1 MTASDSRGVSGWLRS
16 PQAWALLP
24 GLLILAAAVLTPL
37 AEFSGNQGDVRL
49 YLDDSAAVIGG
60 KAPYTQLPF
69 EYPPFALVAMLV
81 PYFLTPGTQPTIDGY
96 RWLFAAWEAGLV
108 VLLGVV
114 LVDIARRG
122 GIETRRPDAGWTIAW
137 RLPIL
142 VAGAALA
149 IAWRFDL
156 FAAVL
161 LAVALWAALA
171 DMPAA
176 AGVALGL
183 GIVTKLFPIAAAPA
197 LALAWLGPLDQ
208 RGLLRFAAMTGLTVV
223 VVMAPFAFFEQGQ
236 AFAFLGYQSQRGLQ
250 IESIGGGLVLLDGL
264 IAGQP
269 LDTAAPFKS
278 LEVLGPLAQAWLR
291 VLPAL
296 TVVGFGALAVAGWR
310 AIRADMRSGGA
321 IRRST
326 IAVLTAASIM
336 VLLVTSKVFS
346 IQYVVWLVPFAALL
360 PGRKFWLAAAIV
372 ALTMPIHPLLYGGL
386 VSQEAMPILVL
397 NLRNALLVA
406 LTVWLLA
413 DLARARAATG
423 TPPAPA

>member
-1 MTASDSRGVSGWLRS
+1 VTASDSQGIAGWLRS
-16 PQAWALLP
+16 PRPWVLLP
-24 GLLILAAAVLTPL
+24 GVLILAAAVLTPI
-37 AEFSGNQGDVRL
+37 AEFSRNQGDVQL
-49 YLDDSAAVIGG
+49 YLSDATAVAGG
-60 KAPYTQLPF
+60 KAPYTELPF

-81 PYFLTPGTQPTIDGY
+81 PYFLTPDSPPTIEGY
-96 RWLFAAWEAGLV
+96 RWLFAAWEAALV

-114 LVDIARRG
+114 LIDVARRG
-122 GIETRRPDAGWTIAW
+122 GIESRRDPGWTIAW
-137 RLPIL
+137 RLPIV

-171 DMPAA
+171 NRPTA

-197 LALAWLGPLDQ
+197 LALAWLGPLDP
-208 RGLLRFAAMTGLTVV
+208 RGLVRFAATTAVTVV
-223 VVMAPFAFFEQGQ
+223 VVMAPFAFFEHGQ

-264 IAGQP
+264 VTGRP
-269 LDTAAPFKS
+269 LDTAAPFKA

-296 TVVGFGALAVAGWR
+296 TLVGFGVLAVAGWR
-310 AIRADMRSGGA
+310 ASRADMRAGGS
-321 IRRST
+321 IRPST
-326 IAVLTAASIM
+326 IALLAAASVM

-360 PGRKFWLAAAIV
+360 PGRKFWLAAAMV

-386 VSQEAMPILVL
+386 VNQEALPILVL
-397 NLRNALLVA
+397 NLRNALLVG
-406 LTVWLLA
+406 LTVWVIS
-413 DLARARAATG
+413 DLAR
-423 TPPAPA
+423 PAPTTATRPAQA